1 MINMS
6 VSTHKK
12 PRKKVKKNEDNE
24 LIMSQFTKGL
34 FWSYDVKKLD
44 YLKHKDLIIEQVIE
58 AGLEED
64 EILMWKLYSYEDIKR
79 VALNIEYL
87 EYDKL
92 TYIAFVLKTKEEEF
106 ACYGKK
112 PWYRKC

>member
-1 MINMS
+1 MS
-6 VSTHKK
+6 ELPDVST
-12 PRKKVKKNEDNE
+12 DNQK
-24 LIMSQFTKGL
+24 IFSQFTKGL

-44 YLKHKDLIIEQVIE
+44 YLKDKDLIIEQVIL

-79 VALNIEYL
+79 VAVNIEYL
-87 EYDKL
+87 EPEKL
-92 TYIAFVLKTKEEEF
+92 PYIAFVLKIKEEEF
-106 ACYGKK
+106 KCYGQK